1 MKNIKTILKN
11 FFLIIIV
18 LIIFLLYKEHEKNKI
33 NKINSFDFIVINLS
47 IKNNDKNTLKYKLKK
62 NNLFN
67 KYISKL
73 IFDNY
78 NIKKNNIDYNL
89 IFIKKNINKKNINKK
104 INILKK

>member
-1 MKNIKTILKN
+1 MKKIKTILKF

-18 LIIFLLYKEHEKNKI
+18 LIIFLLYKGHEKNKI
-33 NKINSFDFIVINLS
+33 NKTNSFDFIVINLS
-47 IKNNDKNTLKYKLKK
+47 IKNNDKTTLKYKLKK

-67 KYISKL
+67 QYITKL

-89 IFIKKNINKKNINKK
+89 TIIKKNINKK
-104 INILKK
+104 INIFKK